1 MDVTKKED
9 VLLLAN
15 EEFDFDLSLSSSS
28 ANEDDEVFFGPV
40 GHKERCIAASLEL
53 NDRVPAPPAS
63 ASASASASAC
73 DWSPLTAEKF
83 VEVYKEAHLLAL
95 QIESQS
101 RTQATPAAQPEKPG
115 SQAMESFIQESKL
128 KMSLFEKEQET
139 EKSPRSLKRETY
151 CLSDS
156 PLVGTPLLG
165 GQPASAEPLHPAPAP
180 APASPAP
187 RGPGPAQR
195 LQPLAQ
201 ALPRDPQPAHPP
213 GQARPQKRVLSKLP
227 LPRVLATR
235 GRHLYLAAEKPKK
248 EAPASPSQGKV
259 LSQRQ
264 PHSAGFPDRRRAA
277 RDAAGSLGGHGAR
290 SLPVPSKV
298 GLKKGLGKP
307 AGCAGSATRRSCSSS
322 SSRSSSGSASASA
335 CSSPVADKA
344 PPSQPRTPES
354 SIWSAS
360 SELNRTRSIAR
371 RDSCP
376 NSRTRVVP
384 TPANPF
390 KVPRFSIGGSPNG
403 VTPKFSRAQ
412 RLQSWA
418 SAGRAVVHSTP
429 VRRSSG
435 PASQSPSGST
445 RTPVSARRM
454 STLPTPA
461 SRRLSG
467 LPLMTPRTV
476 PRALVPPLCTPARQL
491 SSEPRRRSTVGTEP
505 ARDSGPGQV
514 APSPGDG
521 FSPPPPVPQA
531 LCFSPEKSDPFS
543 EGPVTGPA
551 QDEAKPKEDT
561 HPAEVADTAVPD
573 CPPLRIPAQT
583 LLVDLGLDQL
593 TISPWAESR
602 PLADLLLIDLGGTP
616 GADVPSG
623 PASGPLIDLTTNTPD
638 MSRHGESKALQPE
651 GQLID
656 LCSPLIQLSPEADKE
671 NLDSPLLKF

>member
-335 CSSPVADKA
+335 CSSPVADK
-344 PPSQPRTPES
+344 
-354 SIWSAS
+354 
-360 SELNRTRSIAR
+360 
-371 RDSCP
+371 
-376 NSRTRVVP
+376 
-384 TPANPF
+384 
-390 KVPRFSIGGSPNG
+390 GGSPNG